1 MTNTFNLSMRDH
13 LFLLIQQ
20 KSYQYGEKITLA
32 SGKKSKHYFNMKPT
46 MLDPQGA
53 YMTANLMIEAIQGM
67 EEKFSNVG
75 GVELGAVPI
84 ASAIAPISFIKGFPL
99 NAFIIRKQAKQHGT
113 QSLIEGLQKGE
124 TLKGRNCLIV
134 EDVTTTGGSA
144 IKAIKAVRE
153 EGATVSHILTILDRE
168 EGAREA
174 FAEID
179 VTLTSLFTKTDF
191 KSAVA
196 GGQPKAQT

>member
-1 MTNTFNLSMRDH
+1 MSNTFHLTMRDH

-20 KSYQYGEKITLA
+20 KSYQYGEEITLA
-32 SGKKSKHYFNMKPT
+32 SGKKSRHYFNMKPT

-53 YMTANLMIEAIQGM
+53 YLIAHLMLEAIHEL
-67 EEKFSNVG
+67 EERFAAIG
-75 GVELGAVPI
+75 GVELGAVPL

-113 QSLIEGLQKGE
+113 QSLIEGLQKGQ
-124 TLKGRNCLIV
+124 TLKDKNCLIV

-144 IKAIKAVRE
+144 IKAIEAVRN

-174 FAEID
+174 FAEIG

-191 KSAVA
+191 KNKVTEEHPETS
-196 GGQPKAQT
+196 